1 MWICVFRTKVD
12 SIFWKEKCFYY
23 TCVPV
28 LWWIVDE
35 PVIDGPPVGARHAVA
50 LEVIVG
56 QGPLVPVLHR
66 GRIEVKA
73 VVNVDLGARGNVPD
87 DADDLLVLEAEAHGV
102 RVAAMVEE

>member
-56 QGPLVPVLHR
+56 QGSLVPVLHR

>member
-1 MWICVFRTKVD
+1 M
-12 SIFWKEKCFYY
+12 
-23 TCVPV
+23 
-28 LWWIVDE
+28 
-35 PVIDGPPVGARHAVA
+35 
-50 LEVIVG
+50 
-56 QGPLVPVLHR
+56 PVLHR